1 MAPAN
6 KLSLRK
12 CSYFTSASLLA
23 FYAAMISS
31 LLHRIGL
38 LSGLAFWLLM
48 LGAAPPALANHL
60 LGGEMT
66 YRYLGASGLA
76 DAPYR
81 YELTITIYNNCGQP
95 AIRSSAS
102 VGIFDQATGNR
113 LALTAVN
120 YSPLNTNGDLA
131 IASTSLSA
139 CQTPTVPAGCTITGA
154 SQPYQLQKFVGIVNL
169 PASSQ
174 GFYAVWSDG
183 NRNVDV
189 SNLSNPGGRTMSLY
203 ATLAPPTIPN
213 SSPIFSDVAVALV
226 CANDTTYLLNNA
238 VDPDGDRLT
247 YSFGQPYG
255 IVGVLNYFSPPPA
268 LVPYQPGFGYSA
280 STPFGAGP
288 GYYAAIDASSGIAK
302 YVGATVG
309 RKYVVAVDVNEYRTI
324 GGQQVLIGTT
334 RRDLQLVVGACPNTL
349 PPTLP
354 TTSTTA
360 PIARNYTIEAGSTLS
375 ISLASTQPDGHP
387 LTMTLN
393 SVLLDGAGGYNANL
407 DGNAGTLTTGNPAGT
422 ASVTSA
428 TGNIASTFVYT
439 AACGDAR
446 ATPYD
451 VALLIKDEGCA
462 GKLVADVL
470 HITVVKPAGP
480 TSIAGDLLVCG
491 LGGTHSYTGIGA
503 TASQISWRVVGGT
516 IVGSRTANPVQV
528 SWPTVGTFS
537 IVARGVAQYG
547 CPTDSLTQVVTVAVP
562 PVLTA
567 TASPRTICQGSSTT
581 LTVVGGGTYTV
592 TGGAAPVTGT
602 GPFVLS
608 PAATTTYTITSIATS
623 TTCAATTQLT
633 INVLPQPA
641 ANVGAAAPSLC
652 SGQTITLGA
661 APVAGNTYRWS
672 PATGLSNPAIAN
684 PTLTLTNTTSAPT
697 TQTYTLTVV
706 NQATTCSNAATVA
719 VTVNPVIVAGT
730 IGTYQKLCAG
740 SVPAPLTSTAAASGG
755 PGTYAYQW
763 ESSPDNVTWTAIAGA
778 TGAAYAPSA
787 ATATTYYR
795 RQVAA
800 NPCDPAVSNVVMVE
814 TEPLLV
820 SGVALAT
827 PPEQCPGSAFVFTP
841 VPTNA
846 GAAPTYRW
854 FVNNNLVATTTTYTS
869 TTLAT
874 GDQVKVE
881 LTPTTGFCA
890 TGPAVAAV
898 LISLTPVPLPTLSI
912 ALQTTLPVCVGAP
925 ISFKL
930 DQVANPGVNVS
941 YQWQVDGVDVAGATQ
956 PAFTSTTLRDGQ
968 RVTLAL
974 RTTTGICSLAATA
987 LSNTVFALVSPPID
1001 VEAGPDKTITEGDD
1015 VTLEGTASGTY
1026 PVVWSPAATLTF
1038 IGNNQLRPVAAPLV
1052 TTTYTLAAGGGSCAD
1067 QSSVTVTVTPRVRI
1081 PNALSPNGDGQDDTW
1096 EIDNIGV
1103 YPDNHVL
1110 VFNRWGNKIF
1120 ETTNYNRA
1128 NEWNG
1133 TIKGQPAPVGTYYY
1147 VITLGN
1153 GKKYSGPLTVLY

>member
-1 MAPAN
+1 MIST
-6 KLSLRK
+6 LLRR
-12 CSYFTSASLLA
+12 SELLA
-23 FYAAMISS
+23 
-31 LLHRIGL
+31 GL
-38 LSGLAFWLLM
+38 VFWLLA
-48 LGAAPPALANHL
+48 LGAAHPAAANHL

-66 YRYLGASGLA
+66 YRYLDAGGNVG
-76 DAPYR
+76 APYR

-113 LALTAVN
+113 LALNAGN
-120 YSPLNTNGDLA
+120 YGNINGNGDLA
-131 IASTSLSA
+131 IPSTSLSA

-154 SQPYQLQKFVGIVNL
+154 SQPYQLQKFVATISL

-189 SNLSNPGGRTMSLY
+189 SNLANPSTRTMSLY

-255 IVGVLNYFSPPPA
+255 LGLMGIITYFVPPPTP
-268 LVPYQPGFGYSA
+268 VPYQPGFGYSA
-280 STPFGAGP
+280 TTPFGTGP
-288 GYYAAIDASSGIAK
+288 GYYAAIDPTSGIAK

-334 RRDLQLVVGACPNTL
+334 RRDLQLVVGNCPNTL

-354 TTSTTA
+354 TTVATSPT
-360 PIARNYTIEAGSTLS
+360 ARNYTIEAGSTLTIPLS
-375 ISLASTQPDGHP
+375 STQPDGHP

-393 SVLLDGAGGYNANL
+393 SVLLDGPGGYNANFG
-407 DGNAGTLTTGNPAGT
+407 GNTGTLAAGNPSGT
-422 ASVTSA
+422 AQLTSA

-439 AACGDAR
+439 PACGDAR

-470 HITVVKPAGP
+470 HITVVKPTGP
-480 TSIAGDLLVCG
+480 TRITGDSLVCG
-491 LGGTHSYTGIGA
+491 LNTAHTYAASGGTA
-503 TASQISWRVVGGT
+503 PQISWRVVGGT
-516 IVGSRTANPVQV
+516 IVGSRTANPIQV
-528 SWPTVGTFS
+528 SWPTAGTFTL
-537 IVARGVAQYG
+537 VARGVAQYG
-547 CPTDSLTQVVTVAVP
+547 CPTDSVVKTVTVAVP

-567 TASPRTICQGSSTT
+567 TGTQTICQGSSTT
-581 LTVVGGGTYTV
+581 ITVAGGGTYTV
-592 TGGAAPVTGT
+592 TGGAAPLTGT

-608 PAATTTYTITSIATS
+608 PAATTTYTITGVATG
-623 TTCAATTQLT
+623 TTCGATTQLT
-633 INVLPQPA
+633 ITVLPQPA

-652 SGQTITLGA
+652 SGKTIALGA

-684 PTLTLTNTTSAPT
+684 PTLTLTNTTGAPL
-697 TQTYTLTVV
+697 TQTYTLTVT
-706 NQATTCSNAATVA
+706 NQATTCTNSATVA
-719 VTVNPVIVAGT
+719 VAVTPVVAAGT
-730 IGTYQKLCAG
+730 IGSDQTICAG

-755 PGTYAYQW
+755 PGTYTYQW
-763 ESSPDNVTWTAIAGA
+763 ESSSDNATWTAISGA
-778 TGAAYAPSA
+778 VGPAHTPAAVA
-787 ATATTYYR
+787 ATTYYR
-795 RQVAA
+795 RQAMGGT
-800 NPCDPAVSNVVMVE
+800 CDPAISNVVVVQ
-814 TEPLLV
+814 TQPVLV
-820 SGVALAT
+820 SEVALAT
-827 PPEQCPGSAFVFTP
+827 PPEQCPGTAFTFSP

-846 GAAPTYRW
+846 GTAPTYRW
-854 FVNNNLVATTTTYTS
+854 FVNNVLVATTATYTS
-869 TTLAT
+869 TTLAN

-881 LTPTTGFCA
+881 QTPTAGFCA
-890 TGPAVAAV
+890 TSPAVATV
-898 LISLTPVPLPTLSI
+898 PISLTPVPLPVLAV
-912 ALQTTLPVCVGAP
+912 ALQTVLPVCVGAP
-925 ISFKL
+925 ITFSLAKVT
-930 DQVANPGVNVS
+930 DPGVNAR

-956 PAFTSTTLRDGQ
+956 PTFTSTTLRDGQ

-974 RTTTGICSLAATA
+974 RTTTVICSLAVTA
-987 LSNTVFALVSPPID
+987 VSNAIPVSVSPPID
-1001 VEAGPDKTITEGDD
+1001 VEAGPDKTITEGDE

-1026 PVVWSPAATLTF
+1026 PVVWSPAASLTF
-1038 IGNNQLRPVAAPLV
+1038 RGNNQLRPAAAPLV
-1052 TTTYTLAAGGGSCAD
+1052 TTTYTLSAGGGSCTD

-1081 PNALSPNGDGQDDTW
+1081 PNALSPNGDGLDDTW

-1103 YPDNHVL
+1103 YPSNHVL

-1120 ETTNYNRA
+1120 ETTNYGRA
-1128 NEWNG
+1128 NEWHGDIN
-1133 TIKGQPAPVGTYYY
+1133 GQPAPIGTYYY